1 MLLAM
6 LSCVVSA
13 YAQNFEVDG
22 ISYNVTKAPDEES
35 PGEVE
40 VTGGEIKEEIEI
52 PETVIYNNVTYTV
65 TVIGNGAFS
74 GRSNSSNFTKKYII
88 PGTVKSIGSN
98 AFYDNYYLEEVEFHE
113 GLQTIGYDAF
123 GYNFAL
129 KEIRIPST
137 VTSIEDRAFRTN
149 QQNKATISCLA
160 ATPPANLGSET
171 FEGRT
176 DATLHVKASYVEA
189 YKEVEYWKDFSE
201 IVGNIKCYSPV
212 IANDNDILTMS
223 CETDGATIYYTT
235 DGSVPDGNA
244 ARYTS
249 PISYTTNQIIRA
261 IAIAEGYE
269 NSAVRNY
276 YDKENLENTTDEQ
289 GVKYTLKQDDDNN
302 FYYSV
307 TGHSDELNTDIVIPA
322 DLGGCPVRTIEA
334 YAFSWCTGLSSIS
347 IPNSVTSIGENAFQ
361 GCILRPLNY
370 HEQRKLTEFKS
381 LYYNHF

>member
-176 DATLHVKASYVEA
+176 DATLHV
-189 YKEVEYWKDFSE
+189 EVF
-201 IVGNIKCYSPV
+201 
-212 IANDNDILTMS
+212 
-223 CETDGATIYYTT
+223 
-235 DGSVPDGNA
+235 
-244 ARYTS
+244 
-249 PISYTTNQIIRA
+249 
-261 IAIAEGYE
+261 
-269 NSAVRNY
+269 
-276 YDKENLENTTDEQ
+276 
-289 GVKYTLKQDDDNN
+289 
-302 FYYSV
+302 
-307 TGHSDELNTDIVIPA
+307 
-322 DLGGCPVRTIEA
+322 
-334 YAFSWCTGLSSIS
+334 
-347 IPNSVTSIGENAFQ
+347 
-361 GCILRPLNY
+361 
-370 HEQRKLTEFKS
+370 
-381 LYYNHF
+381 